1 MLKLDLSGNEVCKV
15 ADYRKKVFE
24 NLKGLQ
30 CLDGKDQDDQS
41 VESDSDVDE
50 DYGEEN
56 EAEQIE
62 IPQHIIDKL
71 DPEIREKYEKGEITQ
86 QELFDFINDADD
98 LAGEEGEFE
107 LDEEEGETEVDKANA
122 DEDGDDKKDDC
133 SEDCC

>member
-1 MLKLDLSGNEVCKV
+1 MIYKDSLTILKICNNKISTLEQIYKLKDMENMLKLDLSGNEVCKV

-62 IPQHIIDKL
+62 IP
-71 DPEIREKYEKGEITQ
+71 
-86 QELFDFINDADD
+86 
-98 LAGEEGEFE
+98 
-107 LDEEEGETEVDKANA
+107 
-122 DEDGDDKKDDC
+122 
-133 SEDCC
+133 